1 MDAALRFE
9 LLGPLRARR
18 GETVVRLGSAQRQAV
33 LATLLLQPLRPF
45 GRDRLIRAV
54 WGEEP
59 PAYAVN
65 QLQKHVSALRSALA
79 PDRPLNWT
87 EHGYLLAVPPGRRDL
102 DEFERQVAAGRA
114 LRRDGDLAG
123 ALAAWRVA
131 LDLWRGPFCDGLPG
145 PYLAAERHRLDELR
159 LTVAA
164 DRIEAELEL
173 HGRVEADELRR
184 LIAEHPAD
192 ERLRGL
198 LMLAL
203 YRDGRREAAL
213 DEFRR
218 LTRLLRDELGVEPT
232 AAVQRL
238 HRRMLDADPA
248 LDARPAARVAPAQLP
263 PRLPE
268 FVNRDAELDRLDAL
282 VDGRD
287 GATVAV
293 LAGTAGVGK
302 TSLAVRWAHGV
313 RARFPDGQLYADLRG
328 FGPDDEQADPGEV
341 VRDFLTALA
350 VPAHAVPPAL
360 TGQTALFRSL
370 LAGRR
375 MLVLLDNAR
384 SSEQVRPLLPGTPG
398 CLTVVTSRNDLTGLV
413 VAEGARPVALDLPG
427 LLLRARLGAERVAAE
442 PGAVTTL
449 IGACA
454 RLPLALAVVAA
465 RAVTRP
471 GLSLSQVAEEVREG
485 FAAPAEDRSA
495 DVRAAFDWSY
505 RQLSRPAARL
515 FRLLGPHPGP
525 GFGVEAAASLAGEPV
540 AATRRAL
547 AELAGAHLIGER
559 GGGRFELHDLLRAY
573 AIGRHRD
580 EDPAADRRA
589 ATARLLDH
597 YLHSAHRAD
606 LLLKPHRDDRVP
618 PEPPVEGVTAAEF
631 ADRRAAAAWLAGER
645 PVLLAMARQRGFEAR
660 AVRLAWTMVSF
671 LDYAGH
677 WADKV
682 DVLTAALAAAT
693 RLDDPALRA
702 ETRRMLGSALVRL
715 GRFGEAA
722 AELDEAL
729 AGYAKLGDPGG
740 RARVHRTAAWVLERQ
755 GRDREALDRARLAL
769 ASHRAAGNDAGVG
782 RALNAV
788 GWFHARLGDHR
799 RALARCAAALDRQ
812 RRIGDRFGEA
822 ETLDSL
828 GYIHRSLG
836 SYPAAEVHYRRAAGL
851 YREFGDRYNEADT
864 LVSLGDT
871 CREDGRLGV
880 ARDCWREALEI
891 FEIIEHP
898 ETAAVRDRLLTA
910 P

>member
-33 LATLLLQPLRPF
+33 LATLLLQPHRPVR
-45 GRDRLIRAV
+45 RDRLIRAV

-114 LRRDGDLAG
+114 LRRDGDPAG
-123 ALAAWRVA
+123 ALEAWRAA

-145 PYLAAERHRLDELR
+145 AYLAAERHRLDELR

-173 HGRVEADELRR
+173 RGRVEVDELRL

-192 ERLRGL
+192 ERLCGL

-213 DEFRR
+213 AEFRR

-238 HRRMLDADPA
+238 HRRMLDADPI
-248 LDARPAARVAPAQLP
+248 LDTRPAARVAPAQLP

-268 FVNRDAELDRLDAL
+268 FVNREAELDRLDAL

-287 GATVAV
+287 EATVAV

-328 FGPDDEQADPGEV
+328 FDPDDEQADPGEV

-360 TGQTALFRSL
+360 TGQTALYRSL
-370 LAGRR
+370 LADRR

-398 CLTVVTSRNDLTGLV
+398 CLTLVTSRNDLTGLV
-413 VAEGARPVALDLPG
+413 VAEGARPVALELPG
-427 LLLRARLGAERVAAE
+427 YAAARLLLRARLGAERVAAE
-442 PGAVTTL
+442 PAAVTTL

-465 RAVTRP
+465 RAATRP

-485 FAAPAEDRSA
+485 FAAPAFVAPADDRST

-505 RQLSRPAARL
+505 RQLSPPAARL
-515 FRLLGPHPGP
+515 FRLLGSHPGP
-525 GFGVEAAASLAGEPV
+525 GFGVEAAAS
-540 AATRRAL
+540 
-547 AELAGAHLIGER
+547 
-559 GGGRFELHDLLRAY
+559 
-573 AIGRHRD
+573 
-580 EDPAADRRA
+580 
-589 ATARLLDH
+589 
-597 YLHSAHRAD
+597 
-606 LLLKPHRDDRVP
+606 
-618 PEPPVEGVTAAEF
+618 
-631 ADRRAAAAWLAGER
+631 
-645 PVLLAMARQRGFEAR
+645 
-660 AVRLAWTMVSF
+660 
-671 LDYAGH
+671 
-677 WADKV
+677 
-682 DVLTAALAAAT
+682 
-693 RLDDPALRA
+693 
-702 ETRRMLGSALVRL
+702 
-715 GRFGEAA
+715 
-722 AELDEAL
+722 
-729 AGYAKLGDPGG
+729 
-740 RARVHRTAAWVLERQ
+740 
-755 GRDREALDRARLAL
+755 
-769 ASHRAAGNDAGVG
+769 
-782 RALNAV
+782 
-788 GWFHARLGDHR
+788 
-799 RALARCAAALDRQ
+799 
-812 RRIGDRFGEA
+812 
-822 ETLDSL
+822 
-828 GYIHRSLG
+828 
-836 SYPAAEVHYRRAAGL
+836 
-851 YREFGDRYNEADT
+851 
-864 LVSLGDT
+864 
-871 CREDGRLGV
+871 
-880 ARDCWREALEI
+880 
-891 FEIIEHP
+891 
-898 ETAAVRDRLLTA
+898 
-910 P
+910 